1 MKSSSKCCRMHIG
14 KNNLKCSDIKVHNND
29 MKTSVQEKY
38 LGDVLSSEGSLD
50 ATIND
55 RTSKAWSCVA
65 EIRAIINE
73 FPFGKRKTQV
83 GLMLR
88 EAMFINGI
96 LYNSEAWHGVNKSHI
111 DQLSKVDHQLLRSV
125 LSAHSKIPTEFL
137 YLETGVLPVKF
148 VISSRRL
155 NYLIEIHNRE
165 DHELIKRIYIKQ
177 RQDPV
182 RGDWSELVDRDLESL
197 ELTEESLSTMDKIS
211 AKKEIKTKTKIAA
224 FKELKSMQAT
234 HEKVKDVMYTQFESQ
249 EYLKSSIITN
259 KEAELITALRSKTV
273 RGIKSN
279 YHTFYQ
285 EDLQCNLCKKTQDT
299 QMHCMNCEV
308 ILSRIRDIKS
318 HIKYEHLF
326 GNVNE
331 QKEVAQLY
339 IQLLAVRE
347 DLIMQKQQDEQE
359 QEHNL

>member
-1 MKSSSKCCRMHIG
+1 
-14 KNNLKCSDIKVHNND
+14 
-29 MKTSVQEKY
+29 
-38 LGDVLSSEGSLD
+38 
-50 ATIND
+50 
-55 RTSKAWSCVA
+55 
-65 EIRAIINE
+65 
-73 FPFGKRKTQV
+73 
-83 GLMLR
+83 
-88 EAMFINGI
+88 MFINGI

-165 DHELIKRIYIKQ
+165 DHELIKRIYTKQ

-182 RGDWSELVDRDLESL
+182 RGDWTELVDRDLESL
-197 ELTEESLSTMDKIS
+197 ELTEESLRTMDKLS

-224 FKELKSMQAT
+224 FKELKSIQAT
-234 HEKVKDVMYTQFESQ
+234 HEKVKDIFYTQFESQ

-279 YHTFYQ
+279 
-285 EDLQCNLCKKTQDT
+285 
-299 QMHCMNCEV
+299 
-308 ILSRIRDIKS
+308 
-318 HIKYEHLF
+318 
-326 GNVNE
+326 
-331 QKEVAQLY
+331 
-339 IQLLAVRE
+339 
-347 DLIMQKQQDEQE
+347 
-359 QEHNL
+359 